1 MQLVIHNRQSSKM
14 KARLSII
21 FFLLCIGWLDNSFFV
36 RCEDTAIVDVDVN
49 DNSFQL
55 HFMYL
60 VQTRND
66 RISDQLLSKIENF
79 ILHKIQRTQN
89 WNTENEVSTITEI
102 NSSPSDSINK
112 IGEYL
117 NSVVN
122 TEG

>member
-1 MQLVIHNRQSSKM
+1 M
-14 KARLSII
+14 KAKLPRI
-21 FFLLCIGWLDNSFFV
+21 FFLLCIGWLENSFFV
-36 RCEDTAIVDVDVN
+36 RCEDTAIVDVDV
-49 DNSFQL
+49 DVDDYSFQL

-89 WNTENEVSTITEI
+89 WNKGDEVSTITEI

-117 NSVVN
+117 NSVVHS
-122 TEG
+122 ES